1 MLLQFNIKCYK
12 ICTSM
17 QCSEKIKWKSE
28 RNMLL
33 NKLWTK
39 TLHIETSSK
48 HWSKITKLRNSHT
61 HLHCKHI
68 CFSKQVILKKFNLYR
83 MLCYGMLW
91 YAFTI
96 KSLMICFETS
106 VLHCI
111 VLVFNVMY
119 DMVQVVKDLLA
130 LTVLERV

>member
-1 MLLQFNIKCYK
+1 
-12 ICTSM
+12 
-17 QCSEKIKWKSE
+17 
-28 RNMLL
+28 
-33 NKLWTK
+33 
-39 TLHIETSSK
+39 
-48 HWSKITKLRNSHT
+48 
-61 HLHCKHI
+61 
-68 CFSKQVILKKFNLYR
+68 
-83 MLCYGMLW
+83 MLCYGMIW
-91 YAFTI
+91 HAFTI